1 MTVWGLSFMPCESS
15 EKKVNWLPW
24 PSVRP
29 WRCERGVP
37 LLVGLLRAIAL
48 CRARSFAEDWSIVV
62 VRIINSLAEDL
73 FVLFKVDGF
82 YVVVLPNN

>member
-1 MTVWGLSFMPCESS
+1 M
-15 EKKVNWLPW
+15 
-24 PSVRP
+24 
-29 WRCERGVP
+29 P